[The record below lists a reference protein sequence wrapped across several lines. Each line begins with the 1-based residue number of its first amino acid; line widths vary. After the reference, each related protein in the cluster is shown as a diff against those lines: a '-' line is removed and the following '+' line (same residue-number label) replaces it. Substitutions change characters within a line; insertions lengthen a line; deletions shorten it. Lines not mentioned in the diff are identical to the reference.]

1 MQRELPASDLSAIL
15 ANVTDMYTRALRD
28 LERRRGLREIT
39 DKQQL
44 EAKEKI
50 EVERYEAAAAKSV
63 RIFAGT
69 RRLH

>member
-39 DKQQL
+39 DKQYL

-50 EVERYEAAAAKSV
+50 EVERSEAAAAKSV

>member
-15 ANVTDMYTRALRD
+15 ANVTDMYTRALED

-39 DKQQL
+39 DKQYL

-50 EVERYEAAAAKSV
+50 EVERSEAAAAKSV

>member
-15 ANVTDMYTRALRD
+15 ANVTDMYTRALED
-28 LERRRGLREIT
+28 LECRRGLREIT
-39 DKQQL
+39 DKQYL

-50 EVERYEAAAAKSV
+50 EVERSEAAAAKSV

>member
-15 ANVTDMYTRALRD
+15 ANVTDMYTRALGD

-39 DKQQL
+39 DKQYL

-50 EVERYEAAAAKSV
+50 EVERSEAAAAKSV